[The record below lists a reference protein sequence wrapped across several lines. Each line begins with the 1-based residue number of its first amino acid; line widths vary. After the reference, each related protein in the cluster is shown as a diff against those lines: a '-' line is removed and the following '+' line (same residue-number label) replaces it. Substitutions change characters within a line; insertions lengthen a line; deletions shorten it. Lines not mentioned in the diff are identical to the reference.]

1 MGNIRKCAASTTAL
15 DDQIPVL
22 IRKLQERKL
31 WDNTLILFTGDNG
44 YLLGRHGLWS
54 KGLASDPPNMYDE
67 VMKVPMLVSWPGKIP
82 TGEVAP
88 EMVSFYDVLPT
99 LCEAADVAASGRAA
113 GSPGA
118 ASSRSPN
125 VIRCQRKVPGTTSCS
140 DISETPRW
148 LATRATSSCCE
159 TKARGQMNFMRSPAT
174 PGEDQPLR

>member
-1 MGNIRKCAASTTAL
+1 M
-15 DDQIPVL
+15 L

-67 VMKVPMLVSWPGKIP
+67 VVRVPMIVSWPGKIP

-99 LCEAADVAASGRAA
+99 LCEAAGRGASRRSRTHRAQFSA
-113 GSPGA
+113 D
-118 ASSRSPN
+118 R
-125 VIRCQRKVPGTTSCS
+125 
-140 DISETPRW
+140 ET
-148 LATRATSSCCE
+148 
-159 TKARGQMNFMRSPAT
+159 
-174 PGEDQPLR
+174 